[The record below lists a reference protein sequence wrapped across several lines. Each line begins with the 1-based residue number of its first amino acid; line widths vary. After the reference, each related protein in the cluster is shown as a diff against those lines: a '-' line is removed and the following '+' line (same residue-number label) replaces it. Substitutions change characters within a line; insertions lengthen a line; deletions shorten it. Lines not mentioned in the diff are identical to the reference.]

1 MAKVY
6 LGLGT
11 NLGDKEQNLRD
22 AVQKIEE
29 QVGKVVSLSAF
40 YVTAPWGFASENSFL
55 NAAACVETELSPLEV
70 LQETQMIERELGRT
84 KKSVNGIYSD
94 RLIDI
99 DLLLYEDLV
108 LSVISASGA
117 ELTLPHP
124 LMAER
129 DFVMKPLAEIAPGLV
144 HPVLGKT
151 MKELTSFFLRNKHR
165 QIGDASYQYCI
176 QQMNLLKRL
185 GDEMANNGIDS
196 NRESYIERQHQK
208 RF

>member
-29 QVGKVVSLSAF
+29 QVGKIVSLSAF
-40 YVTAPWGFASENSFL
+40 YVTAPWGFSSDNSFL
-55 NAAACVETELSPLEV
+55 NAAVCVETKLSPLEV
-70 LQETQMIERELGRT
+70 LQETQMIEKELGRT
-84 KKSVNGIYSD
+84 QKSVNRMYSD

-108 LSVISASGA
+108 LSVISASGV

-124 LMAER
+124 LMTER
-129 DFVMKPLAEIAPGLV
+129 DFVMKPLAETAPGLV

-151 MKELTSFFLRNKHR
+151 MKELTSSFSP
-165 QIGDASYQYCI
+165 Q
-176 QQMNLLKRL
+176 
-185 GDEMANNGIDS
+185 
-196 NRESYIERQHQK
+196 
-208 RF
+208 

>member
-1 MAKVY
+1 MAEVY
-6 LGLGT
+6 VGLGT

-29 QVGKVVSLSAF
+29 QVGKIVSLSAF
-40 YVTAPWGFASENSFL
+40 YVTAPWGFSSDNSFL
-55 NAAACVETELSPLEV
+55 NAAACVETKLSPLEV
-70 LQETQMIERELGRT
+70 LQETQMIEKELGRT
-84 KKSVNGIYSD
+84 QKSVNRMYSD

-108 LSVISASGA
+108 LSVISASGV

-151 MKELTSFFLRNKHR
+151 VKELTSSFSP
-165 QIGDASYQYCI
+165 Q
-176 QQMNLLKRL
+176 
-185 GDEMANNGIDS
+185 
-196 NRESYIERQHQK
+196 
-208 RF
+208 

>member
-6 LGLGT
+6 RGLGT

-29 QVGKVVSLSAF
+29 QVGKIVSLSAF
-40 YVTAPWGFASENSFL
+40 YITAPWGFSSDNSFL
-55 NAAACVETELSPLEV
+55 NAAVCVETKLSPLEV
-70 LQETQMIERELGRT
+70 LQETQMIEKELGRT
-84 KKSVNGIYSD
+84 QKSVNRMYSD

-108 LSVISASGA
+108 LSVISASGV

-124 LMAER
+124 LMTER

-151 MKELTSFFLRNKHR
+151 MKELTSSFSP
-165 QIGDASYQYCI
+165 Q
-176 QQMNLLKRL
+176 
-185 GDEMANNGIDS
+185 
-196 NRESYIERQHQK
+196 
-208 RF
+208 

>member
-6 LGLGT
+6 ISLGT

-29 QVGKVVSLSAF
+29 QVGKVLSLSAF
-40 YVTAPWGFASENSFL
+40 YVTAPWGFSSDNSFL
-55 NAAACVETELSPLEV
+55 NAAVCVETKLSPLEV
-70 LQETQMIERELGRT
+70 LQETQMIEKELGRT
-84 KKSVNGIYSD
+84 QKSVNRMYSD

-108 LSVISASGA
+108 LSVISASGV

-124 LMAER
+124 LMTER

-151 MKELTSFFLRNKHR
+151 MKELTSSFSP
-165 QIGDASYQYCI
+165 Q
-176 QQMNLLKRL
+176 
-185 GDEMANNGIDS
+185 
-196 NRESYIERQHQK
+196 
-208 RF
+208 

>member
-6 LGLGT
+6 VGLGT
-11 NLGDKEQNLRD
+11 NLGDKEQNLKV

-29 QVGKVVSLSAF
+29 QIGKVVSLSAF
-40 YVTAPWGFASENSFL
+40 YITAPWGFSSDNSFL
-55 NAAACVETELSPLEV
+55 NAAVCVETKLSPLEV
-70 LQETQMIERELGRT
+70 LQETQMIEKELGRT
-84 KKSVNGIYSD
+84 QKSVNRMYSD

-108 LSVISASGA
+108 LSVISASGV

-124 LMAER
+124 LMTER

-151 MKELTSFFLRNKHR
+151 MKELTSSFSP
-165 QIGDASYQYCI
+165 Q
-176 QQMNLLKRL
+176 
-185 GDEMANNGIDS
+185 
-196 NRESYIERQHQK
+196 
-208 RF
+208 

>member
-11 NLGDKEQNLRD
+11 NLGNKEQNLRD

-29 QVGKVVSLSAF
+29 QVGKVLSLSAF
-40 YVTAPWGFASENSFL
+40 YVTAPWGFSSDNSFL
-55 NAAACVETELSPLEV
+55 NAAVCVETKLSPLEV
-70 LQETQMIERELGRT
+70 LQETQMIEKELGRT
-84 KKSVNGIYSD
+84 QKSVNRMYSD

-108 LSVISASGA
+108 LSVISASGV

-124 LMAER
+124 LMTER

-151 MKELTSFFLRNKHR
+151 MKELTSSFSP
-165 QIGDASYQYCI
+165 Q
-176 QQMNLLKRL
+176 
-185 GDEMANNGIDS
+185 
-196 NRESYIERQHQK
+196 
-208 RF
+208 

>member
-29 QVGKVVSLSAF
+29 QVGKIVSLSAF
-40 YVTAPWGFASENSFL
+40 YVTAPWGFSSDNSFL
-55 NAAACVETELSPLEV
+55 NAAVCVETKLSPLEV
-70 LQETQMIERELGRT
+70 LQETQMIEKELGRT
-84 KKSVNGIYSD
+84 QKSVNRMYSD

-108 LSVISASGA
+108 LSVISASGV

-124 LMAER
+124 LMTVR

-151 MKELTSFFLRNKHR
+151 MKELTSSFSP
-165 QIGDASYQYCI
+165 Q
-176 QQMNLLKRL
+176 
-185 GDEMANNGIDS
+185 
-196 NRESYIERQHQK
+196 
-208 RF
+208 

>member
-11 NLGDKEQNLRD
+11 NLGDKEQNLRG

-29 QVGKVVSLSAF
+29 QVGKIVSLSAF
-40 YVTAPWGFASENSFL
+40 YVTAPWGFSSDNSFL
-55 NAAACVETELSPLEV
+55 NAAVCVETKLSPLEV
-70 LQETQMIERELGRT
+70 LQETQMIEKELGRT
-84 KKSVNGIYSD
+84 QKSVNRMYSD

-108 LSVISASGA
+108 LSVISASGV

-124 LMAER
+124 LMTER

-151 MKELTSFFLRNKHR
+151 MKELTSSFSP
-165 QIGDASYQYCI
+165 Q
-176 QQMNLLKRL
+176 
-185 GDEMANNGIDS
+185 
-196 NRESYIERQHQK
+196 
-208 RF
+208 